1 MAKSNAKKQET
12 APMAGETAQ
21 QETAQQETAQQEATP
36 QSVNLADLGLLLQI
50 VDLASQR
57 GAFRG
62 NELAQV
68 GAVYDKLNSF
78 LSYIQQQQQAQ
89 QETETTEE

>member
-1 MAKSNAKKQET
+1 MAKSNAKKQEQAT
-12 APMAGETAQ
+12 MTNETEA
-21 QETAQQETAQQEATP
+21 QETAQQEAVP

-62 NELAQV
+62 GELAQV
-68 GAVYDKLNSF
+68 GAVYDKLNAF
-78 LSYIQQQQQAQ
+78 LSYVQQQQSEQG
-89 QETETTEE
+89 TEPTEE